1 MPSATGL
8 YYFAHGE
15 DKYYRPPVVFI
26 HGAGGCHLS
35 WPPQARRMTG
45 ERILAVDLPGHG
57 KSEGIGCQTIPDYV
71 TSLLYFLDGIKLPR
85 AVFVGHSMGSAIAM
99 TLALRHPDR
108 VMGLGL
114 IGGGARLRVS
124 PAILETALNPAT
136 FELAIQS
143 VHEGSFSAH
152 ADPRL
157 VELSKKQMR
166 EVRPS
171 VLHGD
176 FMACDAFD
184 QLENISQIAAP
195 TLIVCGS
202 EDRMTPPRFSE
213 YLAQKILGAHLVVVP
228 DAGHMVQLEKPEEVA
243 GALAAFL
250 KSIPYQPGG

>member
-15 DKYYRPPVVFI
+15 DNFYRPPVVFI
-26 HGAGGCHLS
+26 HGAGGSHLV
-35 WPPQARRMTG
+35 WPPQVRRLTG
-45 ERILAVDLPGHG
+45 ERIFAVDLPGHG
-57 KSEGIGCQTIPDYV
+57 KSEGIGCQTVGDYA
-71 TSLLYFLDGIKLPR
+71 TSLIYFLDGIKLPR
-85 AVFVGHSMGSAIAM
+85 AVFVGHSMGSAIAI
-99 TLALRHPDR
+99 TLALRHPER
-108 VMGLGL
+108 VLGLGL
-114 IGGGARLRVS
+114 IGGGARLRVA

-136 FELAIQS
+136 FELAIQA
-143 VHEGSFSAH
+143 VHEGSFSAY

-157 VELSKKQMR
+157 VDLSKKQMR

-184 QLENISQIAAP
+184 QLDSIAKIEAP

-213 YLAQKILGAHLVVVP
+213 YLAQKISGSQLVVVP
-228 DAGHMVQLEKPEEVA
+228 DAGHMVQLEKPDEVA
-243 GALAAFL
+243 AALAAFL